1 MCVTKVSRFSALAA
15 VLVCASFAFSQ
26 QAVNPVIGNQEG
38 SISKFIANL
47 VADGFNV
54 GQGSALQ
61 LDPGQ
66 LCCKGYLP
74 SALFFN
80 KAAPYVGI
88 KLPPLEAPLPILQL
102 QRDEAVVLI
111 GVTPPAAQYFSY
123 QLYLLERVYPPD
135 TRVPIFASLGD
146 TANLRTIKTVGPD
159 PFNRRVVFIF
169 TPDQGTE
176 ARVRAALQSAGYPTA
191 IINTLVVPASML
203 TLGVDPKRSDVL
215 LILHRMAMFT
225 DPDGAGKN
233 YLDAFNSNDPPLR
246 AFRVTPKTSVALLH
260 PFPTPPLRIR
270 GTGRSEMDLTP
281 TLARL
286 RQAILDD
293 NSGLVHTEYHTRPV
307 AYDGYDYIQRA
318 ANAFGDN
325 RDALYLGAGW
335 LPDYDLNDEKQD
347 TLTLRDDEFLIA
359 YGPNHVAT
367 GKATY
372 TNINAYAS
380 ETATGSMPRLS
391 LGSVFSNSFGRSAY
405 PYLGQRDPAA
415 DLMYVYKIARYC
427 NGEPFCLE
435 LQAPQPCTPSCG
447 HPPPCPPFI
456 FDSTTKLGV
465 AFRNYLEP
473 RTNVGPAFT
482 EILYD
487 QIIKFSH

>member
-1 MCVTKVSRFSALAA
+1 MCAIKFSRFSALAA

-26 QAVNPVIGNQEG
+26 QAVKPGSGNQEG
-38 SISKFIANL
+38 SIAKFIANL
-47 VADGFNV
+47 AADGFNV
-54 GQGSALQ
+54 GQGSALR

-66 LCCKGYLP
+66 LYCEGNIP
-74 SALFFN
+74 SAMFFN

-88 KLPPLEAPLPILQL
+88 QLPPLNAPLPILQL
-102 QRDEAVVLI
+102 QPYEAVVLI
-111 GVTPPAAQYFSY
+111 GVTPPAAKYFSY

-135 TRVPIFASLGD
+135 TRVPLFASLGD
-146 TANLRTIKTVGPD
+146 TVNLRTIKTGSPQS
-159 PFNRRVVFIF
+159 FNRPVVFIF

-176 ARVRAALQSAGYPTA
+176 ARVRAALQSAGYPVA
-191 IINTLVVPASML
+191 IINTLAFPAPML
-203 TLGVDPKRSDVL
+203 TLGVDPSRSDVL

-246 AFRVTPKTSVALLH
+246 AFRVTPRTSGALH

-286 RQAILDD
+286 RQAILDA

-318 ANAFGDN
+318 ANAFGDT

-359 YGPNHVAT
+359 YGPNHVAS

-380 ETATGSMPRLS
+380 ETATGDMPRLS

-405 PYLGQRDPAA
+405 PYLGAGDPTA
-415 DLMYVYKIARYC
+415 DRMYVYKIARYC
-427 NGEPFCLE
+427 NGEPFCLP
-435 LQAPQPCTPSCG
+435 LQAPQPCTPGCE
-447 HPPPCPPFI
+447 HRPCPPFI

-473 RTNVGPAFT
+473 GTNVGPAFT